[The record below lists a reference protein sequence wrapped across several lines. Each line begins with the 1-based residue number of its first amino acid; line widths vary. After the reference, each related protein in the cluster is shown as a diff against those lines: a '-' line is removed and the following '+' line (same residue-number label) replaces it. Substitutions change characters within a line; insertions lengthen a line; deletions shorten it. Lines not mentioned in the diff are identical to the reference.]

1 MKLQNSLYTI
11 LNTEMKDAAV
21 CYNILLDKS
30 HFIYK
35 AHFPGEPITP
45 GVCLIQI
52 AKELTG
58 TYRQQT
64 YNIQT
69 IKNVKF
75 LAVVSPTL
83 TPNVTYML
91 EKIAVDEE
99 TGDCKVQAVVTDTVT
114 GTTLAKISMTLK
126 PIN

>member
-1 MKLQNSLYTI
+1 
-11 LNTEMKDAAV
+11 MKDAAV
-21 CYNILLDKS
+21 CYNIQLDKS

-52 AKELTG
+52 AKELTE
-58 TYRQQT
+58 TNRQQA

-75 LAVVSPTL
+75 LAVVSPKQ
-83 TPNVTYML
+83 TPKVTYIL

-114 GTTLAKISMTLK
+114 GTPLAKISMTLK
-126 PIN
+126 PSD